1 MSKSEDF
8 DTVPTQLLVHFSI
21 PAPISDVHFDAAMV
35 PTQGPEL
42 SQVIEPFQR
51 YFLSWS
57 TEANIFTVPS
67 SVSEYVEL
75 WENFDGTALGSGY
88 DAWGYVYFHDKEKI
102 LKTLSDG
109 H

>member
-1 MSKSEDF
+1 MSESEDF
-8 DTVPTQLLVHFSI
+8 DSVPTQLFVHFSF

-35 PTQGPEL
+35 STQGPEL
-42 SQVIEPFQR
+42 SQVIEPLQR
-51 YFLSWS
+51 YFLSRN

-75 WENFDGTALGSGY
+75 WKNFDGTALGSGY
-88 DAWGYVYFHDKEKI
+88 DAWGSVYFHDKEKI
-102 LKTLSDG
+102 LKILSDG